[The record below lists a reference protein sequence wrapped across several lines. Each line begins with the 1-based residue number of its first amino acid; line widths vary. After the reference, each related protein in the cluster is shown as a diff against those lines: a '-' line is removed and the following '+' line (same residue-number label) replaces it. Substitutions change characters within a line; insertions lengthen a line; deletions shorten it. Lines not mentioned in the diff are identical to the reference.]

1 MSAANRPNSLWSL
14 ESSFHPSVSL
24 PSSLYLRAIYT
35 CLGQHAHHLFRPP
48 SVHESAAW
56 ERWSQFSAHSAEPP
70 ESSNSSGCSIQPLS
84 GSNYVLSSA
93 FLHALVLTPSVE

>member
-1 MSAANRPNSLWSL
+1 MSSHNTGSINWIKL
-14 ESSFHPSVSL
+14 HPGDVV
-24 PSSLYLRAIYT
+24 
-35 CLGQHAHHLFRPP
+35 HLHPFLSGLNNWRTQ
-48 SVHESAAW
+48 EK
-56 ERWSQFSAHSAEPP
+56 SQFSAHSAEPP